1 MARSLSTSPMRMRS
15 LSICND
21 QMLSSAHRLTRGER
35 NSKPQ
40 GPSCTSELLD
50 HARKPTKDNR
60 ILVSHD
66 RRTLPRHFTAFV
78 HNNTSSGVFIIGQNV
93 SVRAAINELL
103 LIWSCSESEEW
114 TNLLVDI
121 PL

>member
-1 MARSLSTSPMRMRS
+1 
-15 LSICND
+15 
-21 QMLSSAHRLTRGER
+21 MLSRA
-35 NSKPQ
+35 
-40 GPSCTSELLD
+40 
-50 HARKPTKDNR
+50 AWDNR

-66 RRTLPRHFTAFV
+66 RRTMPAHFAAFIQAG
-78 HNNTSSGVFIIGQNV
+78 TSPGVFIIGQNV
-93 SVRAAINELL
+93 SVRTAIDELL